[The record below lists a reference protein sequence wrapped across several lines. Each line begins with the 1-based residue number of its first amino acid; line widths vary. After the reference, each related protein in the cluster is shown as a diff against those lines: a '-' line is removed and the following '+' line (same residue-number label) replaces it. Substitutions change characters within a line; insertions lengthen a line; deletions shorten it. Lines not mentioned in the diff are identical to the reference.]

1 MPWNIIGGDRLAKL
15 HLVIGNK
22 NYSSWSLR
30 PWMALTMAHIPF
42 DETVIPLDQPQ
53 TKKRIV
59 EHSPAGFVPVLHHGK
74 LTVWESL
81 AILEYLA
88 DMFPEKKLWPQGKA
102 ARAAARSAA
111 SEMHCGFAALRNTC
125 PMNLHR
131 LRKPTA
137 LSEAVKADIARIDTL
152 WRHCRTTYGRKG
164 RFLFGAFGNADA
176 MFAPVVTR
184 FDTYDIK
191 ISGESRAYMEAVLAT
206 DAFQT
211 WKKAAV
217 QEPWTIAREE
227 VA

>member
-1 MPWNIIGGDRLAKL
+1 
-15 HLVIGNK
+15 
-22 NYSSWSLR
+22 
-30 PWMALTMAHIPF
+30 MAITMAHIPF

-53 TKKRIV
+53 TKKRII
-59 EHSPAGFVPVLHHGK
+59 EHSAAGTVPVLHHGK

-111 SEMHCGFAALRNTC
+111 SEMHCGFAALRTAC
-125 PMNLHR
+125 PMNLR
-131 LRKPTA
+131 RPRKATTFG
-137 LSEAVKADIARIDTL
+137 EAVKADIARIDAL
-152 WRHCRTTYGRKG
+152 WRHCRKTYGRKG
-164 RFLFGAFGNADA
+164 QFLFGSFGNADA
-176 MFAPVVTR
+176 MFTPVVTR

-191 ISGESRAYMEAVLAT
+191 VSGESRAYMDAVLAT
-206 DAFQT
+206 EAFQA
-211 WKKAAV
+211 WKKAAL

>member
-1 MPWNIIGGDRLAKL
+1 MAKL

-53 TKKRIV
+53 TRKRIL
-59 EHSPAGFVPVLHHGK
+59 EHSPAGTVPVLHHGK

-88 DMFPEKKLWPQGKA
+88 DTFPDKKLWPQGKA
-102 ARAAARSAA
+102 ARAVARSAA
-111 SEMHCGFAALRNTC
+111 NEMHCGFAALRSAC
-125 PMNLHR
+125 PMNLRR
-131 LRKPTA
+131 LRKAVA
-137 LSEAVKADIARIDTL
+137 LSDTVKAEITRIDAL
-152 WRHCRTTYGRKG
+152 WRHCRRTYGRKG
-164 RFLFGAFGNADA
+164 KFLFGSFGNADA
-176 MFAPVVTR
+176 MFTPVVTR

-191 ISGESRAYMEAVLAT
+191 VSSESRAYMDAVLAT
-206 DAFQT
+206 AAFQA
-211 WKKAAV
+211 WKKAAL

-227 VA
+227 IP

>member
-1 MPWNIIGGDRLAKL
+1 MAQL

-42 DETVIPLDQPQ
+42 EETVIQLDQPQ
-53 TKKRIV
+53 TKKRIT
-59 EHSPAGFVPVLHHGK
+59 EHSGAGFVPVLHHGK

-88 DMFPEKKLWPQGKA
+88 EIFPEKKLWPEGKA
-102 ARAAARSAA
+102 ARAAARSVA
-111 SEMHCGFAALRNTC
+111 SEMHCGFVALRSAC
-125 PMNLHR
+125 PMNLR
-131 LRKPTA
+131 RPRKA
-137 LSEAVKADIARIDTL
+137 VVLSDAVKTDIARVDAL
-152 WRHCRTTYGRKG
+152 WRQCRKAHGRKG

-191 ISGESRAYMEAVLAT
+191 ISSESRAYMEAVLAT
-206 DAFQT
+206 QAFQT
-211 WKKAAV
+211 WKKAALE
-217 QEPWTIAREE
+217 EPWRIPRED
-227 VA
+227 VD